1 MNVTTALFFTAALG
15 ILLYFAGVGMR
26 ALGKAPV
33 RFPAADQKRHFAVL
47 IPARNEERVIA
58 QLIRSLKKQD
68 YPGDLVDIYVL
79 VNHCTDNTASVAHSA
94 GAKVLLCPDTVGSKG
109 DVLRFAF
116 SQLADQE
123 RIDAFAV
130 FDADNV
136 AAPSFLA
143 EVNNA
148 LAQKNAI
155 VQGRRRGKN
164 TRDNAITGVYELYY
178 MMQNVFYNHPR
189 ALAGQSAALN
199 GTGWAIT
206 RKWVEENGL
215 PMVTI
220 TEDFELTAVAAL
232 NGTRIAYAN
241 DAVTYDEYPDS
252 LDKVLRQLPRWIF
265 GQVQCM
271 RFYSGKCL
279 RRGFRDRA
287 CMDLGLL
294 LLQPALCFLLCV
306 IPILAALGC
315 GTPHF
320 RLGLRRLLPMLLG
333 LLYFCMVTVACL
345 EIRKSG
351 ENIGAFLGSI
361 LLFPVFLGAW
371 IPLSAVSVW
380 KRKCQWR
387 PVLHERVISIEEL
400 L

>member
-1 MNVTTALFFTAALG
+1 MNVTTTLFFAVAMG
-15 ILLYFAGVGMR
+15 VLLYFAGVGML

-33 RFPAADQKRHFAVL
+33 QFPEADRKRHFAVL
-47 IPARNEERVIA
+47 IPARNEETVIA

-68 YPGDLVDIYVL
+68 YPGELVDIYVL
-79 VNHCTDNTASVAHSA
+79 ANHCTDNTVSVAQAA

-116 SQLADQE
+116 SQLADQDCM
-123 RIDAFAV
+123 DAFAV

-136 AAPSFLA
+136 AAPSFLR
-143 EVNNA
+143 ELNNA
-148 LAQKNAI
+148 LAQGYEI

-164 TRDNAITGVYELYY
+164 AHDNAITGVYELYY

-189 ALAGQSAALN
+189 MLAGQSAALN

-206 RKWVEENGL
+206 RQWVAENGF
-215 PMVTI
+215 PVVTI

-232 NGTRIAYAN
+232 KNTGIAYAN

-279 RRGFRDRA
+279 RRGLRDRTR
-287 CMDLGLL
+287 MDMGLL
-294 LLQPALCFLLCV
+294 LLQPALCFVLCV
-306 IPILAALGC
+306 LLILAALGC

-320 RLGLRRLLPMLLG
+320 RVRLYRLLPLLLG
-333 LLYFCMVTVACL
+333 VLYFGMVTVACL
-345 EIRKSG
+345 AVRKSG
-351 ENIGAFLGSI
+351 EAIGPFLGSI
-361 LLFPVFLGAW
+361 LLFPVFLGTW

-387 PVLHERVISIEEL
+387 PVLHERVISIEDL